1 MKIHFGPTPT
11 DTRNQPTNW
20 DDLSLEKD
28 KVLTQL
34 QDNAKLETYLR
45 SPSTSGR
52 SLVIA
57 MTKANSVTKHVM
69 KATGEL
75 QIEKYHMALDIISS
89 LNVRLQ

>member
-1 MKIHFGPTPT
+1 MKIVMTLDACSLKQVHL
-11 DTRNQPTNW
+11 DKENWLQPLPLIPEIN
-20 DDLSLEKD
+20 
-28 KVLTQL
+28 V
-34 QDNAKLETYLR
+34 KLETHLR

-75 QIEKYHMALDIISS
+75 HLEKYHMALDIMSS
-89 LNVRLQ
+89 LNVPLQ